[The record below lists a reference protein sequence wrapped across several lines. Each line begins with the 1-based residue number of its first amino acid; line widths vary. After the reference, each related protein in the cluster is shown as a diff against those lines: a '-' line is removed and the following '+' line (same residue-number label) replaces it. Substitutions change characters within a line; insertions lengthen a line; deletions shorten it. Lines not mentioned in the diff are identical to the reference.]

1 MAFRFSLATVLR
13 FRESLEKREEL
24 ALQTTRFEVAR
35 VQRLIEESTAR
46 IAQKCGSLES
56 AMRRTLQANLLQLM
70 LSELNEAV
78 EERQALLRNLDVL
91 QKKQIEQL
99 RSYRIAHNGRQML
112 TDMFTQ
118 QRNAYEQKQMR
129 AEQKLLD
136 DIFAARS
143 QQK

>member
-56 AMRRTLQANLLQLM
+56 AMRRTLQANLLQLT

-78 EERQALLRNLDVL
+78 EERQALLRNLDV

>member
-56 AMRRTLQANLLQLM
+56 AMRRTLQANLLQLT

-99 RSYRIAHNGRQML
+99 RSYRISHNGRQML

>member
-1 MAFRFSLATVLR
+1 
-13 FRESLEKREEL
+13 
-24 ALQTTRFEVAR
+24 
-35 VQRLIEESTAR
+35 
-46 IAQKCGSLES
+46 
-56 AMRRTLQANLLQLM
+56 
-70 LSELNEAV
+70 
-78 EERQALLRNLDVL
+78 
-91 QKKQIEQL
+91 
-99 RSYRIAHNGRQML
+99 ML